1 MKKIFILMIAGLLSA
16 HTSAQGSGN
25 TKAESRWKVGVAVG
39 YTNNSYSMNNSYQSD
54 WQQSNRGGVAVG
66 LTGQYNFVDWFGVR
80 MDLQWM
86 QRNYRNSRALV
97 VDKYNYTNDYLQIPL
112 VADFSFGGKKLRGF
126 FDAGVYGGCWLSSRV
141 KGMGTNV
148 FHALDATLE
157 PISQSGMIDGRRD
170 NRMVFGYVGGMGLE
184 YRFLP
189 QWSCQVECR
198 YFYDATS
205 QVKQYQAIKDYRYNG
220 TLVIQAGAAYHF

>member
-1 MKKIFILMIAGLLSA
+1 MIVGLLSA
-16 HTSAQGSGN
+16 HAGAQNPDN
-25 TKAESRWKVGVAVG
+25 TKAESKWKIGLAVG

-54 WQQSNRGGVAVG
+54 WQQSSRGGMAVG
-66 LTGQYNFVDWFGVR
+66 LTGKYNFFDWFGVR

-86 QRNYRNSRALV
+86 QRNYRNSRAMLV
-97 VDKYNYTNDYLQIPL
+97 NEYNYTNDYLQIPL

-141 KGMGTNV
+141 KGMGTNL
-148 FHALDATLE
+148 FGGGIIE
-157 PISQSGMIDGRRD
+157 PISQSGMINSKRD
-170 NRMVFGYVGGMGLE
+170 NRMVFGYVGGVGLE

-198 YFYDATS
+198 YYYDVTS
-205 QVKQYQAIKDYRYNG
+205 QVKQCQDIKDYRYNG
-220 TLVIQAGAAYHF
+220 TLVLQAGAAYHF